1 MRLLESIRGC
11 NDVNDPPQT
20 TTFSDERKRRY
31 FPKLL
36 NAKLMERLCSLIT
49 EIPMLSSRWKVLR
62 SASPEQYILFI
73 CILDQSA
80 LISSKL
86 V

>member
-62 SASPEQYILFI
+62 SARTVY
-73 CILDQSA
+73 
-80 LISSKL
+80 LIYLHIGPKRSYS
-86 V
+86 VYPRN